1 MYHINPN
8 LSSSTFMFNSIAIII
23 LSGVRKPSNKH
34 MNDNI
39 CIVFTVKKYYNV
51 FLIKHFFN

>member
-1 MYHINPN
+1 
-8 LSSSTFMFNSIAIII
+8 MFNSIAIII